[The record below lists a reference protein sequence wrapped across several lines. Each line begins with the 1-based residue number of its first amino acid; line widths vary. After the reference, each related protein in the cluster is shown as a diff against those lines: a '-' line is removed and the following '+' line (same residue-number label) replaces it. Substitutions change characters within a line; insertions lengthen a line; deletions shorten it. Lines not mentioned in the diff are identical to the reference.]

1 VVRVN
6 DRGPFARSRV
16 IDLSRTAAEE
26 IDMVGKGTARVR
38 IDQLQAESLA
48 VKDVALSGGGPAEQ
62 QQAVVQLA
70 SGSRAAPT
78 PAPAPAPAP
87 VPVAAPP
94 PPVMQ
99 ASYEPPP
106 APAAAVQ
113 TVYAPPPRT
122 GTPFG
127 APRSASGD
135 VPPTIASL
143 SATTATA
150 TPSSQLNGFF
160 VQVGAFTTQEN
171 AEKQRGAVR
180 SYGNPEIS
188 QVSANGRDVY
198 RVRLGPYTT
207 QDAAGIVADRLKRSG
222 YGDARVVA
230 E

>member
-1 VVRVN
+1 
-6 DRGPFARSRV
+6 
-16 IDLSRTAAEE
+16 
-26 IDMVGKGTARVR
+26 
-38 IDQLQAESLA
+38 
-48 VKDVALSGGGPAEQ
+48 
-62 QQAVVQLA
+62 
-70 SGSRAAPT
+70 
-78 PAPAPAPAP
+78 
-87 VPVAAPP
+87 
-94 PPVMQ
+94 
-99 ASYEPPP
+99 
-106 APAAAVQ
+106 VQ